1 MTYKDRECYLGASEK
16 LGYLDKGGKWRKQ
29 DWWHT
34 KEDELADREARK
46 KELEQ
51 IKKEEEAL
59 MRQKLGLDPYIETRV
74 LLQQLREGDSG
85 IIRNKLADFELKE
98 ITQKLADPNA
108 PKVGFELADVDMRDE
123 VDRVAGLGK
132 EQRMIKVAGSHGKK
146 EENLDRIHGE
156 GED

>member
-1 MTYKDRECYLGASEK
+1 
-16 LGYLDKGGKWRKQ
+16 
-29 DWWHT
+29 
-34 KEDELADREARK
+34 
-46 KELEQ
+46 
-51 IKKEEEAL
+51 

-132 EQRMIKVAGSHGKK
+132 EHRMIKVASSHG
-146 EENLDRIHGE
+146 
-156 GED
+156 